1 MPLRFENDFLR
12 KLEYLHVVSKRAL
25 AGQNRADRLSPKR
38 GRGLEFADH
47 RPYAAGDDYRHI
59 DWKAYQRLNR
69 LLLRLFDEE
78 RDLSIYLM
86 LDVSRS
92 MAEPAKFDM
101 ARRIAAALCYV
112 GLAHLD
118 RLTIIPFGDDLGHE
132 SSPGRGKG
140 RIFRVFE
147 SLEQL
152 EASGPT
158 DLRAACKAFASRPR
172 QLGLVVIISDFLEPG
187 SSSTQHEAEKS
198 GRAAGDAHNAD
209 TTAPQAGLKILR
221 TIGHDVF
228 AVHVTSERDRDPGVF
243 GMIRF
248 VDAENGAM
256 REIEV
261 TPRLAAAYVKAADQ
275 HAEALERFCGRY
287 DIGYVKADAER
298 PFEDVILRTFR
309 QGRFLA

>member
-86 LDVSRS
+86 IDVSRS
-92 MAEPAKFDM
+92 MVEPAKFDM

-118 RLTIIPFGDDLGHE
+118 RLTLIPFANDLGHE

-147 SLEQL
+147 ALEELQ
-152 EASGPT
+152 ASGPT

-187 SSSTQHEAEKS
+187 SPEGTSTDPSRSTGSALKPE
-198 GRAAGDAHNAD
+198 
-209 TTAPQAGLKILR
+209 TTGPQAGLKILR
-221 TIGHDVF
+221 TLGHDVF

-243 GMIRF
+243 GTIRF
-248 VDAENGAM
+248 VDVETGAV

-261 TPRLAAAYVKAADQ
+261 TPRLAAAYVKAAGQ
-275 HAEALERFCGRY
+275 HAEALEHFCGRY
-287 DIGYVKADAER
+287 DIGYVRADAER

>member
-1 MPLRFENDFLR
+1 MPLRFENDFLK

-92 MAEPAKFDM
+92 MAEPLKFDM

-118 RLTIIPFGDDLGHE
+118 RLTILPFGSDLRHE

-147 SLEQL
+147 ALEQL

-172 QLGLVVIISDFLEPG
+172 QLGLVVIISDFLEAG
-187 SSSTQHEAEKS
+187 SSESRLP
-198 GRAAGDAHNAD
+198 GGDPSSD
-209 TTAPQAGLKILR
+209 MTGPQAGLKILR
-221 TIGHDVF
+221 TLGHDVF
-228 AVHVTSERDRDPGVF
+228 AVQVTSAHDRDPGVF
-243 GMIRF
+243 GTVRF
-248 VDAENGAM
+248 VDSETGDV

-261 TPRLAAAYVKAADQ
+261 TPRLAAAYVKAADT
-275 HAEALERFCGRY
+275 HAQALERFCGRY
-287 DIGYVKADAER
+287 DIGYVKAEAER

>member
-1 MPLRFENDFLR
+1 MALRFDNDFLK

-59 DWKAYQRLNR
+59 DWKAYKRLNR

-101 ARRIAAALCYV
+101 ARRVAAALCYV
-112 GLAHLD
+112 GLVHLD
-118 RLTIIPFGDDLGHE
+118 RLTIVPFGRGLGHE

-147 SLEQL
+147 TL
-152 EASGPT
+152 EALNAAGPT
-158 DLRAACKAFASRPR
+158 DLRESCKAFASRPR
-172 QLGLVVIISDFLEPG
+172 QLGLVVIISDFLDPG
-187 SSSTQHEAEKS
+187 GFE
-198 GRAAGDAHNAD
+198 
-209 TTAPQAGLKILR
+209 AGLKILR
-221 TIGHDVF
+221 TLGHDVF
-228 AVHVTSERDRDPGVF
+228 VVHVTSERDRDPGVF
-243 GMIRF
+243 GTVRF
-248 VDAENGAM
+248 VDVETGEM
-256 REIEV
+256 REVEV
-261 TPRLAAAYVKAADQ
+261 TPRLAAAYVQASTA
-275 HAEALERFCGRY
+275 HGTALERFCGRY
-287 DIGYVKADAER
+287 DIGYVRADAER

>member
-1 MPLRFENDFLR
+1 MPLRFENDFLK

-47 RPYAAGDDYRHI
+47 RPYTPGDDYRHI
-59 DWKAYQRLNR
+59 DWKAYKRLNR

-101 ARRIAAALCYV
+101 ARRIAAALCYI
-112 GLAHLD
+112 GLVHLD
-118 RLTIIPFGDDLGHE
+118 RLTIVPFGRGLGHE
-132 SSPGRGKG
+132 SSAGRGKG
-140 RIFRVFE
+140 RIFRVFDA
-147 SLEQL
+147 LEQL

-158 DLRAACKAFASRPR
+158 DLRESCKAFASRPR
-172 QLGLVVIISDFLEPG
+172 QLGLVVMISDFLDSRHSSPG
-187 SSSTQHEAEKS
+187 ESPRAEAE
-198 GRAAGDAHNAD
+198 GY
-209 TTAPQAGLKILR
+209 QAGLKILR
-221 TIGHDVF
+221 TLGHDVF
-228 AVHVTSERDRDPGVF
+228 AVHVTSERDRDPGVL
-243 GMIRF
+243 GTVRF
-248 VDAENGAM
+248 VDVETGEV
-256 REIEV
+256 REVEV
-261 TPRLAAAYVKAADQ
+261 TPRLASAYVQASKA
-275 HAEALERFCGRY
+275 HGEALEHFCGRY
-287 DIGYVKADAER
+287 DIGYVRAEAER

>member
-1 MPLRFENDFLR
+1 MSLRFENDFLR

-86 LDVSRS
+86 IDVSKS
-92 MAEPAKFDM
+92 MIEPAKFDM

-118 RLTIIPFGDDLGHE
+118 RLTIIPFGNDLGHE

-147 SLEQL
+147 ALEQL

-187 SSSTQHEAEKS
+187 SSIDAS
-198 GRAAGDAHNAD
+198 GDVKTGAATSLKGDA
-209 TTAPQAGLKILR
+209 TGPQAGLKILR

-243 GMIRF
+243 GTIRF
-248 VDAENGAM
+248 VDVETGAM

-261 TPRLAAAYVKAADQ
+261 TPRLAAAYVKAAGQ
-275 HAEALERFCGRY
+275 HAEALEHFCGRY
-287 DIGYVKADAER
+287 DIGCVRADAER

>member
-47 RPYAAGDDYRHI
+47 RPYSAGDDYRHI

-78 RDLSIYLM
+78 RDLSIYLL

-118 RLTIIPFGDDLGHE
+118 RLTIIPFGSDLGRE

-147 SLEQL
+147 ALEQL

-187 SSSTQHEAEKS
+187 SPSAVVRADPVSAIATSSHKP
-198 GRAAGDAHNAD
+198 D
-209 TTAPQAGLKILR
+209 TTGPQAGLKILR

-228 AVHVTSERDRDPGVF
+228 AVQVTSERDRDPGVF
-243 GMIRF
+243 GTIRF
-248 VDAENGAM
+248 VDAETGAV

-261 TPRLAAAYVKAADQ
+261 TPRLAAAYLKAADS
-275 HAEALERFCGRY
+275 HAEALEHFCGRY
-287 DIGYVKADAER
+287 DIGYVRADAER
-298 PFEDVILRTFR
+298 PFEDIILRTFR

>member
-1 MPLRFENDFLR
+1 MALRFDNDFLK

-38 GRGLEFADH
+38 GRGLQFADH

-59 DWKAYQRLNR
+59 DWKAYKRLNR

-86 LDVSRS
+86 LDISRS

-101 ARRIAAALCYV
+101 ARRVAAALCYV

-118 RLTIIPFGDDLGHE
+118 RLTIVPFGRGLGHE

-147 SLEQL
+147 SLEAL

-158 DLRAACKAFASRPR
+158 DLRESCKAFASRPR
-172 QLGLVVIISDFLEPG
+172 QLGLVVMISDFL
-187 SSSTQHEAEKS
+187 
-198 GRAAGDAHNAD
+198 D
-209 TTAPQAGLKILR
+209 TGPQAASRHSSPGEPPRAQADGFEGGLKILR
-221 TIGHDVF
+221 TLGHDVF
-228 AVHVTSERDRDPGVF
+228 VVHVTSERDRDPGVF
-243 GMIRF
+243 GTVRF
-248 VDAENGAM
+248 VDVETGDV
-256 REIEV
+256 REVEV
-261 TPRLAAAYVKAADQ
+261 TPRLAAAYVQASKA
-275 HAEALERFCGRY
+275 HGTALEHFCGRY
-287 DIGYVKADAER
+287 DIGYVRADAER
-298 PFEDVILRTFR
+298 PFDEVILKAFR

>member
-1 MPLRFENDFLR
+1 MPLRFENDFLK

-59 DWKAYQRLNR
+59 DWKAYKRLNR

-118 RLTIIPFGDDLGHE
+118 RHHE
-132 SSPGRGKG
+132 
-140 RIFRVFE
+140 I
-147 SLEQL
+147 
-152 EASGPT
+152 
-158 DLRAACKAFASRPR
+158 
-172 QLGLVVIISDFLEPG
+172 
-187 SSSTQHEAEKS
+187 
-198 GRAAGDAHNAD
+198 
-209 TTAPQAGLKILR
+209 
-221 TIGHDVF
+221 
-228 AVHVTSERDRDPGVF
+228 
-243 GMIRF
+243 
-248 VDAENGAM
+248 VDW
-256 REIEV
+256 
-261 TPRLAAAYVKAADQ
+261 
-275 HAEALERFCGRY
+275 
-287 DIGYVKADAER
+287 
-298 PFEDVILRTFR
+298 
-309 QGRFLA
+309 

>member
-1 MPLRFENDFLR
+1 
-12 KLEYLHVVSKRAL
+12 VSKRAL

-59 DWKAYQRLNR
+59 DWKAYKRLNR

-101 ARRIAAALCYV
+101 ARRVAAALCYV
-112 GLAHLD
+112 GLVHLD
-118 RLTIIPFGDDLGHE
+118 RLTIVPFGRGLGHE

-140 RIFRVFE
+140 RIFRVFDA
-147 SLEQL
+147 LEAL

-158 DLRAACKAFASRPR
+158 DLRESCKAFASRPR
-172 QLGLVVIISDFLEPG
+172 QLGLVVIISDFLDPG
-187 SSSTQHEAEKS
+187 GFE
-198 GRAAGDAHNAD
+198 
-209 TTAPQAGLKILR
+209 AGLKILR
-221 TIGHDVF
+221 TLGHDVF
-228 AVHVTSERDRDPGVF
+228 VVHVTSERDRDPGVF
-243 GMIRF
+243 GTVRF
-248 VDAENGAM
+248 VDVETGEV
-256 REIEV
+256 REVEV
-261 TPRLAAAYVKAADQ
+261 TPRLAAAYVEASTA
-275 HAEALERFCGRY
+275 HGTALEHFCGRY
-287 DIGYVKADAER
+287 DIGYVRADAER